1 MACRAVI
8 VACCVLFMA
17 TVVLGGCSK
26 ARETATGLRNAGEAA
41 KLAQGETAR
50 IQTENG
56 VVEVQ
61 AQKQGEDQVT
71 IKTTGPDGKE
81 VTYQGGKQADL
92 SKLGIEIYPGAK
104 QEQASAV
111 SGDGTEVTQA
121 EFTTPDAFGKV
132 AQFYKDKYKDGAVS
146 EMSTGELKT
155 LTIQAGDEK
164 DMKIIMVTQE
174 EDLIKI
180 LLQHHA
186 KKQ

>member
-1 MACRAVI
+1 MACRALI
-8 VACCVLFMA
+8 VACCVVFMA

-104 QEQASAV
+104 QEQKSPRRSSPPLTP
-111 SGDGTEVTQA
+111 SGKW
-121 EFTTPDAFGKV
+121 P
-132 AQFYKDKYKDGAVS
+132 S
-146 EMSTGELKT
+146 STRTSTKT
-155 LTIQAGDEK
+155 GPYPR
-164 DMKIIMVTQE
+164 
-174 EDLIKI
+174 
-180 LLQHHA
+180 
-186 KKQ
+186 

>member
-1 MACRAVI
+1 MACRALL
-8 VACCVLFMA
+8 VACCVVSMA
-17 TVVLGGCSK
+17 TVMLGGCSK
-26 ARETATGLRNAGEAA
+26 AKEAATDLRNVGEAA

-50 IQTENG
+50 LQTENG

-71 IKTTGPDGKE
+71 VKTTGPDGKQ
-81 VTYQGGKQADL
+81 VTYQGGKQGDL

-104 QEQASAV
+104 QEQASTV
-111 SGDGTEVTQA
+111 SGGDTDVTQA
-121 EFTTPDAFGKV
+121 QFTTSDAFGKV
-132 AQFYKDKYKDGAVS
+132 AQFYKDKYKDAALS
-146 EMSTGELKT
+146 EMSTGEHKT

-164 DMKIIMVTQE
+164 DMKIIIVTQE